1 MLCDL
6 YLRESNSWERPNL
19 ARVRYFCF
27 SSNYSEK
34 IAITKYYSLEY
45 ECQKEDLFQYEG
57 RCIDRSKIEQT
68 LVRSAAKIYT
78 IDENFVENNG
88 DVRRCTDSKDGNR

>member
-1 MLCDL
+1 MNFPL
-6 YLRESNSWERPNL
+6 
-19 ARVRYFCF
+19 
-27 SSNYSEK
+27 
-34 IAITKYYSLEY
+34 TKYIFSLEY
-45 ECQKEDLFQYEG
+45 ECKKDDLWQYEG

-88 DVRRCTDSKDGNR
+88 DVRRCTDSKDGTK